1 MINKKQFELLIK
13 TTPENQKAFFATDF
27 FAWWFYYYHEDFVT
41 PLAKFHLD
49 WIETLEKTDL
59 NILIK

>member
-1 MINKKQFELLIK
+1 MINRQQFLELIK
-13 TTPENQKAFFATDF
+13 TTPQNRIAYFATDF

-41 PLAKFHLD
+41 ALAPFHFD